1 MLILERRLG
10 RMIEINDK
18 VNCSGCTACYAVC
31 PQSAIEMKLDEE
43 GFKYPWVDK
52 NRCVECG
59 LCNSVCPILNKR
71 KIGEENTSGY
81 IVQNKND
88 SIRLKSTSGAAINAI
103 AEYVISCG
111 GVVFGCEFSDDR
123 VCRHTMATDISDLGK
138 FQGSKYVQSELG
150 DCFKSIKEQL
160 DADKKVLF
168 IGMPCQVAG
177 LESYIKRNKENLYL
191 MDLACHGVPSPGVWK
206 RYLKEQFGSNKV
218 ISMQFRNKT
227 RGIND
232 VTLDYTLTN
241 GSVFREHYKESS
253 YIQGFINNYYVRP
266 SCFECKFKG
275 IDRCSD
281 ITIGDFWSLKEFHP
295 EMLNQYGVSSVI
307 IHSKKGERW
316 FKDCLDQLIYCV
328 AKTEEIA
335 IWNESLIN
343 TIDKDHY
350 RNQFYEMW
358 NNKKIEEIVYEL
370 NQSKIK
376 TRNKQNKAI
385 ACIKRI
391 VRRIKNG

>member
-1 MLILERRLG
+1 MSSSSGGIFAIIARKILKNKGMVFGAAFDNQMQLGHISIEDNNELYKVKGTKYIQSSIGTTFVKVKENLKKG
-10 RMIEINDK
+10 RMILF
-18 VNCSGCTACYAVC
+18 SGT
-31 PQSAIEMKLDEE
+31 
-43 GFKYPWVDK
+43 
-52 NRCVECG
+52 
-59 LCNSVCPILNKR
+59 
-71 KIGEENTSGY
+71 
-81 IVQNKND
+81 
-88 SIRLKSTSGAAINAI
+88 
-103 AEYVISCG
+103 
-111 GVVFGCEFSDDR
+111 
-123 VCRHTMATDISDLGK
+123 
-138 FQGSKYVQSELG
+138 
-150 DCFKSIKEQL
+150 
-160 DADKKVLF
+160 
-168 IGMPCQVAG
+168 PCQIAG
-177 LESYIKRNKENLYL
+177 LKAFLNEDYDNLL
-191 MDLACHGVPSPGVWK
+191 CVDLICHGVPSPGVWK

-241 GSVFREHYKESS
+241 GSVFRERYKESS

-266 SCFECKFKG
+266 SCFECKFKA

-316 FKDCLDQLIYCV
+316 FKDCLDQLVYCV

-343 TIDKDHY
+343 RIDKDYY

>member
-1 MLILERRLG
+1 MFPNKKGKVLLSVGRYSDAKNFDNVPDICKSILETGIKVTWYIIGYGGEEGLRACPSINPPHVNSDTAAYACYAKNQEEHMSSSSGGIFAIIARKILKNKGMVFGAAFDNQMQLGHISIEDNNELYKVKGTKYIQSSIGTTFVKVKENLKKG
-10 RMIEINDK
+10 RMILF
-18 VNCSGCTACYAVC
+18 SGT
-31 PQSAIEMKLDEE
+31 
-43 GFKYPWVDK
+43 
-52 NRCVECG
+52 
-59 LCNSVCPILNKR
+59 
-71 KIGEENTSGY
+71 
-81 IVQNKND
+81 
-88 SIRLKSTSGAAINAI
+88 
-103 AEYVISCG
+103 
-111 GVVFGCEFSDDR
+111 
-123 VCRHTMATDISDLGK
+123 
-138 FQGSKYVQSELG
+138 
-150 DCFKSIKEQL
+150 
-160 DADKKVLF
+160 
-168 IGMPCQVAG
+168 PCQIAG
-177 LESYIKRNKENLYL
+177 LKAFLNEDYDNLL
-191 MDLACHGVPSPGVWK
+191 CVDLICHGVPSPGVWK

-241 GSVFREHYKESS
+241 GSVFRERYKESS

-316 FKDCLDQLIYCV
+316 FKDCLDQLVYCV

-343 TIDKDHY
+343 RIDKDYY

>member
-1 MLILERRLG
+1 MSCNI
-10 RMIEINDK
+10 
-18 VNCSGCTACYAVC
+18 SGLKKEKCYGCYACYNIC
-31 PQSAIEMKLDEE
+31 PLNAIDMLEDEE
-43 GFKYPWVDK
+43 GFEYPKVNEEKCINCKRCLRACPSINPPHVNSDTAAYACYAK
-52 NRCVECG
+52 NQEEHMSSSSG
-59 LCNSVCPILNKR
+59 GIFAIIAR
-71 KIGEENTSGY
+71 KILK
-81 IVQNKND
+81 NKGMVF
-88 SIRLKSTSGAAINAI
+88 GAAFDNQMQLGHIGIEDNNELYKVKGTKYI
-103 AEYVISCG
+103 QSSIG
-111 GVVFGCEFSDDR
+111 
-123 VCRHTMATDISDLGK
+123 AT
-138 FQGSKYVQSELG
+138 FV
-150 DCFKSIKEQL
+150 
-160 DADKKVLF
+160 KV
-168 IGMPCQVAG
+168 
-177 LESYIKRNKENLYL
+177 KENLNKGRMILFSGTPCQIAGLKAFLNEDYDNL
-191 MDLACHGVPSPGVWK
+191 LCVDLICHGVPSPGVWK

-241 GSVFREHYKESS
+241 GSVFHEHYKESS

-275 IDRCSD
+275 INRCSD

-316 FKDCLDQLIYCV
+316 FKESLDQLVYCV

-335 IWNESLIN
+335 IWNESLISS
-343 TIDKDHY
+343 IDKDYY
-350 RNQFYEMW
+350 RDQFYKMW
-358 NNKKIEEIVYEL
+358 NDKKIEEIVYEL

-376 TRNKQNKAI
+376 KKNKQNKAI
-385 ACIKRI
+385 AYIKRI